1 MGVGFASRIGA
12 GRCLPIVVAAA
23 TVWEPS
29 AATHRL
35 MNQQQQ
41 ALWLAMYNAGVNAP
55 GTPRDAIA
63 AEILALRDWLDKVFA
78 YEIPAQLYNLLT
90 AQYLEA
96 KQAELPAAAAK
107 PATLQLTADQQAA
120 IEGILQDITEPGAT
134 PVLCGYAGT
143 GKTVTTAALVSRLA
157 DLGKRVVV
165 ATPTHKA
172 RSQVERALARCG
184 AEGFEA
190 VTVARLLGLK
200 QVRDRQTGKE
210 AFKPDSGGKNML
222 SKTEEWDDDKKEKV
236 KIRPIDVVIVDETSM
251 VNSEL
256 YDLLLHELKGRPVVF
271 VGDDRQ
277 LLPVGEDQAC
287 KAFTN
292 GSSLYRLTEVLRHDG
307 AILNLATA
315 TREMALG
322 RARFASANGGGSRV
336 VAYRSRDQWGGALLE
351 MAASNEAMSDPDFC
365 RALAWTNDSVNM
377 INTRIHQRRYGM
389 DAPQFVEGMTCVTV
403 DAIPD
408 PMGTAPLLN
417 STVDVLIQEA
427 IREPYRFTGTGDLL
441 TDEPWDTWE
450 LTVTGDFA
458 MSKTFRVIA
467 AEDEQRW
474 QKWLKDLADEAR
486 AASGQKRSELW
497 DLFFRRKD
505 CVGKLQPASALTVHK
520 SQGSTFQHVFLHWDI
535 DGRGSQP
542 TATQNQLSYVGITR
556 AAEGLH
562 VVGDR

>member
-1 MGVGFASRIGA
+1 MDGVGLGEPPLDGLSSMAMLATAAERPPLWRAMKDAGFNAS
-12 GRCLPIVVAAA
+12 
-23 TVWEPS
+23 
-29 AATHRL
+29 
-35 MNQQQQ
+35 
-41 ALWLAMYNAGVNAP
+41 

-63 AEILALRDWLDKVFA
+63 AEILALRDWLGEVFA
-78 YEIPAQLYNLLT
+78 DEIPAQIYNLLT
-90 AQYLEA
+90 AESLD
-96 KQAELPAAAAK
+96 AEKAGPPAAVK
-107 PATLQLTADQQAA
+107 PAAFQLTADQQAA
-120 IEGILQDITEPGAT
+120 IEGILEDITKASST

-157 DLGKRVVV
+157 SMGKRVVV

-210 AFKPDSGGKNML
+210 TFKPDSAGKNML
-222 SKTEEWDDDKKEKV
+222 SKIEEWNEDEKEMV
-236 KIRPIDVVIVDETSM
+236 KIRRIDVVIVDETSM
-251 VNSEL
+251 LSSDL
-256 YDLLLHELKGRPVVF
+256 YDLLLRELKCRPVVF

-287 KAFTN
+287 KAFTE

-315 TREMALG
+315 TRHLAVG
-322 RARFASANGGGSRV
+322 RARFASADGDGSRV
-336 VAYRSRDQWGGALLE
+336 VSYRSRERWGVALLE
-351 MAASNEAMSDPDFC
+351 MAASHEAMSDPDFC
-365 RALAWTNDSVNM
+365 RALAWSNDSVNM

-408 PMGTAPLLN
+408 PMGAAPLLN
-417 STVDVLIQEA
+417 STVDVLIEEA
-427 IREPYRFTGTGDLL
+427 IRGNHRFSDAGDLL

-450 LTVTGDFA
+450 LTVTGDFSMA
-458 MSKTFRVIA
+458 KTFCVIA

-474 QKWLKDLADEAR
+474 QKWLKDIADQAR
-486 AASGQKRSELW
+486 DASGQRRSELW

-556 AAEGLH
+556 AAESLH

>member
-1 MGVGFASRIGA
+1 MTTTGA
-12 GRCLPIVVAAA
+12 DHQP
-23 TVWEPS
+23 
-29 AATHRL
+29 
-35 MNQQQQ
+35 
-41 ALWLAMYNAGVNAP
+41 LWLAMHNAGMNAP
-55 GTPRDAIA
+55 GTPIDAIA
-63 AEILALRDWLDKVFA
+63 AEIEALRDWLELHFEDKWIYNCLTEQA
-78 YEIPAQLYNLLT
+78 LQASYAAQDE
-90 AQYLEA
+90 LER
-96 KQAELPAAAAK
+96 PAAR
-107 PATLQLTADQQAA
+107 PVTLQLTADQQAA
-120 IEGILQDITEPGAT
+120 IEGILQDIAKPNAT

-157 DLGKRVVV
+157 GIGKRVVV

-172 RSQVERALARCG
+172 RSQVERALANCG

-210 AFKPDSGGKNML
+210 TFKPDSAGKNML
-222 SKTEEWDDDKKEKV
+222 SKTEEWDDEEKEMV
-236 KIRPIDVVIVDETSM
+236 KIRRIDIVVVDETSM
-251 VNSEL
+251 LSSEL
-256 YDLLLHELKGRPVVF
+256 YDLLLRELEGRPVVF

-277 LLPVGEDQAC
+277 LLPVKETEVC

-292 GSSLYRLTEVLRHDG
+292 GSSLY
-307 AILNLATA
+307 
-315 TREMALG
+315 
-322 RARFASANGGGSRV
+322 
-336 VAYRSRDQWGGALLE
+336 
-351 MAASNEAMSDPDFC
+351 
-365 RALAWTNDSVNM
+365 DSVNM
-377 INTRIHQRRYGM
+377 INTRIHQRRYGV

-408 PMGTAPLLN
+408 PMGAAPLLN

-427 IREPYRFTGTGDLL
+427 IREPHRFVGTGDLL

-450 LTVTGDFA
+450 LSVTGDFA
-458 MSKTFRVIA
+458 MAKTFRVIA

-486 AASGQKRSELW
+486 EASGQKRSELW

-542 TATQNQLSYVGITR
+542 TAVQNQLSYVGITR
-556 AAEGLH
+556 AAESLH

>member
-1 MGVGFASRIGA
+1 M
-12 GRCLPIVVAAA
+12 
-23 TVWEPS
+23 TVP
-29 AATHRL
+29 TDDH
-35 MNQQQQ
+35 QP
-41 ALWLAMYNAGVNAP
+41 LWRAMHNAGTNAP
-55 GTPRDAIA
+55 GTPIDAIA
-63 AEILALRDWLDKVFA
+63 AEIYVVAEWLEWQFED
-78 YEIPAQLYNLLT
+78 
-90 AQYLEA
+90 
-96 KQAELPAAAAK
+96 ELPASIYNCLMDQAMAARGADHDVIEGLS
-107 PATLQLTADQQAA
+107 PRPTTLQLTADQQAA
-120 IEGILQDITEPGAT
+120 IEGILQDITQPGAT

-143 GKTVTTAALVSRLA
+143 GKTVTTAALVSRLS
-157 DLGKRVVV
+157 DMGKRVVV

-184 AEGFEA
+184 AERFEA

-200 QVRDRQTGKE
+200 QYRDKQTGKE
-210 AFKPDSGGKNML
+210 TFRPDSGGKNML
-222 SKTEEWDDDKKEKV
+222 SKTEEWDDDEKEVV
-236 KIRPIDVVIVDETSM
+236 KIRRIDVVIVDETSM
-251 VNSEL
+251 LSSDL
-256 YDLLLHELKGRPVVF
+256 YDLLLSELEGRPVVF

-277 LLPVGEDQAC
+277 LLPVKETEVC
-287 KAFTN
+287 KAFTE

-315 TREMALG
+315 TRQLALG
-322 RARFASANGGGSRV
+322 RARFASADGGGSRV
-336 VAYRSRDQWGGALLE
+336 VAYRSREQWGAALLE
-351 MAASNEAMSDPDFC
+351 MAASHEAMNDPDFC
-365 RALAWTNDSVNM
+365 RALAYTNDSVNM

-427 IREPYRFTGTGDLL
+427 IREPHLFTDTGDLM

-458 MSKTFRVIA
+458 MAKTFRVIA

-474 QKWLKDLADEAR
+474 QKWLKDLADQAR
-486 AASGQKRSELW
+486 EASGQQRSELW

-542 TATQNQLSYVGITR
+542 TAVQNQLSYVGITR